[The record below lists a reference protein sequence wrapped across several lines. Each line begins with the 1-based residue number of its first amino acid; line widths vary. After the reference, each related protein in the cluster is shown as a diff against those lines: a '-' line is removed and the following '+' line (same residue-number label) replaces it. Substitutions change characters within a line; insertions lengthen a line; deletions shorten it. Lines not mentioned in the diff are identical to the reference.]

1 MDRSEANFRAWM
13 AVILLAITG
22 VGVMDMVL
30 DWPHG
35 PSAAHLGI
43 EIVFI
48 TLCLLTAVYLGTGW
62 FRTRQFLREA
72 QAAAD
77 RDRAERDS
85 WRRRA
90 QELLAGLGQAIDA
103 QLREWELTAAE
114 RETAFLLLK
123 GFSHKEIARLG
134 GKSERTVRQ
143 HAVSVYR
150 KSGLSG
156 RAELSA
162 FFLEDLLMPVAGD
175 GESGAPAD
183 G

>member
-1 MDRSEANFRAWM
+1 MDRSETNFRLWM

-35 PSAAHLGI
+35 PSPVHVTV
-43 EIVFI
+43 EVVFI
-48 TLCLLTAVYLGTGW
+48 TFCLATAIYLGSGW
-62 FRTRQFLREA
+62 FHTRQFLREV
-72 QAAAD
+72 QVAAD

-85 WRRRA
+85 WRQRA
-90 QELLAGLGQAIDA
+90 QELLAGLGRAIDA
-103 QLREWELTAAE
+103 QLREWELTEAE

-123 GFSHKEIARLG
+123 GFSHKEIAGLG

-162 FFLEDLLMPVAGD
+162 FFLEDLLMPVEDDARVQG
-175 GESGAPAD
+175 
-183 G
+183 